1 MNRDDDNLGTHDEV
15 MDTRLQTPNE
25 LDLNVEQD
33 SSSPKVAQINVTPSG
48 IFSKEDDNT
57 VGILKIGAEFESD
70 EHAYRFY
77 NRYARLLGF
86 SVRKDWVNRSKI
98 HGQVVSRKFTCSREG
113 YRRKDKRDI
122 NVKKHRKE
130 TRTGCLAHMIIT
142 RQPDGKYRVTHFEAF
157 HNHDNINPSY
167 AQLLKLQKELCIAQA
182 VDADSPI
189 NLGTQSN
196 SESELMNGRFEVRD
210 TLDYLAMDHDNH
222 LRSERVRDMKEGEAG
237 RLLRHFHRQHF
248 ENPSFF
254 YAIQLDVDDKVSNI
268 FWADDNMA
276 VDYDHFGD
284 VVCLD
289 TTYRTNKEFLPFV
302 QLLGANHHN
311 QVVVF
316 AAAFLF
322 DDTSESLKWLLHT
335 FLEAMSGKRPK
346 VILTDQDAAV
356 VEAINSVLPEIDH
369 YTCLWQMYQNAFKHL
384 SLVVKDIESF
394 SSDFRSCIYNQKD
407 EEGFIQAWEALL
419 DNYGLQQNDWLRWM
433 FREKEKW
440 GVVYGRNTFL
450 LDVKCSHLVESLS
463 NKLKPYLSSD
473 QEMLHFFKHFE
484 RVVDEQ
490 RYKEAKANDEMGRC
504 MPRLMANVILLKHAS
519 EVYTM
524 KAFEVFQREYEKCLN
539 VVVNQCGQN
548 GLLSEYKVKT
558 FGQSREYRVTFNS
571 ADDTVVCDCRKFEY
585 VGFLCSHAL
594 KVLDHRNIKVV
605 PSRYILKRWTKV
617 ARIGSV
623 RESSDFIQHENSKLV
638 AARRYKDLCRSI
650 LNISA
655 RAADSEEAFQFAS
668 RQLEEVIERVERIL
682 TLKTEEAQ
690 GITSSSTGANA
701 SDSENGEILL
711 HGNAIEDQ
719 DEESR
724 AQGTRERESSV
735 RDRHNL
741 QSANGR
747 VSKSKRV
754 ENVQVHSPNTI
765 TCISSPPP
773 TYVSPQ
779 DPPTNPVM
787 QSLYSFEADQ
797 VVHCMYQQPNLLI
810 DQQPSTDMYQQ
821 PNFYSDQHDSP
832 SQTQLLQEPLI
843 RSTYHESV
851 PNTTQLRQ
859 AMDLDL
865 QHPHS
870 SSFLLYDHRYRPSE
884 SPYLVPK

>member
-222 LRSERVRDMKEGEAG
+222 LRSER
-237 RLLRHFHRQHF
+237 
-248 ENPSFF
+248 
-254 YAIQLDVDDKVSNI
+254 
-268 FWADDNMA
+268 
-276 VDYDHFGD
+276 
-284 VVCLD
+284 
-289 TTYRTNKEFLPFV
+289 
-302 QLLGANHHN
+302 
-311 QVVVF
+311 
-316 AAAFLF
+316 
-322 DDTSESLKWLLHT
+322 
-335 FLEAMSGKRPK
+335 
-346 VILTDQDAAV
+346 
-356 VEAINSVLPEIDH
+356 
-369 YTCLWQMYQNAFKHL
+369 
-384 SLVVKDIESF
+384 
-394 SSDFRSCIYNQKD
+394 
-407 EEGFIQAWEALL
+407 
-419 DNYGLQQNDWLRWM
+419 
-433 FREKEKW
+433 
-440 GVVYGRNTFL
+440 
-450 LDVKCSHLVESLS
+450 
-463 NKLKPYLSSD
+463 
-473 QEMLHFFKHFE
+473 HFE